1 MNDKAANFTTLSERS
16 ILDQASKNMI
26 DPLGRDLAQKVCW
39 KYLEGISKNDNECYP
54 IAITGRGNPLLL
66 LHGFDSSFL
75 EFRRLVPLLS
85 NKNKLYIPDLFGFGF
100 CPRSSSNYGLK
111 EIINHINAVI
121 NLLPKNSSIGI
132 IGASMGGGIAMEI
145 ARQLPKRI
153 NRMLLL
159 SPAGLIGKSVKVCRP
174 LDKLGV
180 WILQQKYV
188 RKNLCKQAF
197 ANPQKSVGPPEEE
210 IASIHL
216 NIEGWAKSLA
226 TFARSGGVSN
236 TALPLPDQ
244 PTKVIWG
251 RNDRILNKTLRDKC
265 KKLILCSHEELND
278 CGHLPHLD
286 NPKFV
291 SDTWNSI
298 W

>member
-1 MNDKAANFTTLSERS
+1 
-16 ILDQASKNMI
+16 MI
-26 DPLGRDLAQKVCW
+26 DPLGRDLAQKVSW

-85 NKNKLYIPDLFGFGF
+85 KKNKLFIPDLFGFGF
-100 CPRSSSNYGLK
+100 CPRRSINYGLN
-111 EIINHINAVI
+111 EIIKHINAVI

-132 IGASMGGGIAMEI
+132 IGASMGGGIAMEV
-145 ARQLPKRI
+145 ARQFPKKI
-153 NRMLLL
+153 NRILLL
-159 SPAGLIGKSVKVCRP
+159 SPAGLIGKSVKVHRP
-174 LDKLGV
+174 LDQLGV
-180 WILQQKYV
+180 WILQQKYI
-188 RKNLCKQAF
+188 RKRLCKQAF

-236 TALPLPDQ
+236 TALPLPGQ

-251 RNDRILNKTLRDKC
+251 ENDRILSKALRDKC
-265 KKLILCSHEELND
+265 KKLILCTHEELNN

-286 NPKFV
+286 NPQFV
-291 SDTWNSI
+291 ANTWNSNWRMNQI
-298 W
+298 